1 MSKGLLDELSDVL
14 VPSARSPRERLGSWA
29 IVKASTG
36 ESFIVDLDAA
46 IYGVLARD
54 SVSASAGDP
63 KPVLSAVD
71 RTVDRTL
78 LIKAALQILGTPIFF
93 PVGYTYLE
101 TVTLAPGSD
110 PARGVLTGI
119 GCARLVYPTG
129 VYGIAA
135 GIFIIPASV
144 TLLYFFTDALLA
156 QLATA
161 IDSAEEMSRSVQ
173 RGSPRIQL
181 AHEVPRA

>member
-1 MSKGLLDELSDVL
+1 MSERDPPIRSLREDSRATRAIRDRLD
-14 VPSARSPRERLGSWA
+14 SWA

-36 ESFIVDLDAA
+36 ETFLVDLDAA
-46 IYGVLARD
+46 IYRALVRD
-54 SVSASAGDP
+54 PASASADDA

-71 RTVDRTL
+71 RAL
-78 LIKAALQILGTPIFF
+78 LIEASLQILGNPVFF
-93 PVGYTYLE
+93 PVGYTYVE

-110 PARGVLTGI
+110 PARGILTGI

-129 VYGIAA
+129 VYGVAA

-144 TLLYFFTDALLA
+144 TLLYFFSDALLA

-181 AHEVPRA
+181 AHEVPRE